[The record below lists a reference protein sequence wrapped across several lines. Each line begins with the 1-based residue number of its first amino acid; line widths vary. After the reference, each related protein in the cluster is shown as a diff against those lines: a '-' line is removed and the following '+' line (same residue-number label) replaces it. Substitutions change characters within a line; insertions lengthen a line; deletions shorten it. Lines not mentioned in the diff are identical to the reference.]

1 MAAQPKSTTAAV
13 PTPASV
19 SLITRVNKFDVFE
32 RDVGPFLNDP
42 SLGALIRGKESTTI
56 NVADTMEKL
65 KTVGPTLGVAFGYSQ
80 GFACC
85 THVVSML
92 SEHQTLTHDSQLA
105 CTQFLMASMKA
116 LDYHRWA
123 LQLTNRGELQK
134 ALKVLVLSGKL
145 AERMKDI
152 ANNLVIKAESLVT
165 NGVEALKSA
174 TNDKNLN
181 HAKQEEVRKML
192 RDLAAEE
199 AAQKAVKADLRM
211 KIQQAE
217 EREIA
222 AYNDGATFVEILT
235 MITGGI
241 FGFRNILP
249 TAASVR
255 EAAIREQRLKLQDLE
270 RQANA
275 ELARSVSLLK
285 TCHAEDNDTLEQAVN
300 SLQVAIRA
308 LGRVKTVFENTRQFW
323 VSLKDRCDDLTQ
335 MDAAEIASDKKEEFA
350 EVIADSFF
358 NWLVFAKINNT
369 AVRTMESVVA
379 SVDDIMSD
387 LPMTPAE
394 ANNRLEDLVKQ
405 LIYEVEKDNETAGLL
420 TED

>member
-1 MAAQPKSTTAAV
+1 MAGQPRFTTAAV
-13 PTPASV
+13 PTPAQA

-32 RDVGPFLNDP
+32 RDVVPFLNDP
-42 SLGALIRGKESTTI
+42 SFGALISGKESTTI
-56 NVADTMEKL
+56 NVADTMKKL

-85 THVVSML
+85 THVVGML

-105 CTQFLMASMKA
+105 CTQFLMASVKA

-123 LQLTNRGELQK
+123 LQLTNQGDLQK

-145 AERMKDI
+145 AEKMKDI
-152 ANNLVIKAESLVT
+152 ADNLVVKAESLVT

-181 HAKQEEVRKML
+181 HDKKVQVELMIAEYTAQEATHKKTKEELRK
-192 RDLAAEE
+192 
-199 AAQKAVKADLRM
+199 KV
-211 KIQQAE
+211 QQAK
-217 EREIA
+217 EREDA
-222 AYNDGATFVEILT
+222 AYNDGATF
-235 MITGGI
+235 
-241 FGFRNILP
+241 
-249 TAASVR
+249 
-255 EAAIREQRLKLQDLE
+255 RLKLQDLE
-270 RQANA
+270 LKANA

-285 TCHAEDNDTLEQAVN
+285 TCKSEDSVTIDQAVH
-300 SLQVAIRA
+300 SLEVAIRA

-323 VSLKDRCDDLTQ
+323 ISLKDRCDDLTQ
-335 MDAAEIASDKKEEFA
+335 MDAAEIASDKKEGFA

-358 NWLVFAKINNT
+358 NWLVFAKINNA
-369 AVRTMESVVA
+369 AVRAMESVVA

-394 ANNRLEDLVKQ
+394 TNNRLEDLVKQ
-405 LIYEVEKDNETAGLL
+405 LTYEVEKDNEALEGQC
-420 TED
+420 